1 MEIAVPPHLMWPLL
15 DFAIQL
21 AKEMRPNDFL
31 EPSVGQAGRPSIFG
45 QDLREFIAFD
55 GVEAFGPQIRPS
67 ILDELKEG
75 IGDIDFKKGA
85 RIFLSNYVR
94 TIAQRVPEALDWWSL
109 KPLLPYL
116 QRDDQFCSP

>member
-1 MEIAVPPHLMWPLL
+1 
-15 DFAIQL
+15 
-21 AKEMRPNDFL
+21 MRPNDFL